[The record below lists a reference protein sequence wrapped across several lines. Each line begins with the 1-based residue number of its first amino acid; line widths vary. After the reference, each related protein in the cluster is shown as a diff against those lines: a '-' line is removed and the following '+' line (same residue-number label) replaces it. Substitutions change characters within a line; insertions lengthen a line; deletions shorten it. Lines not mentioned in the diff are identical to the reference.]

1 MYLSSP
7 LNEWHGRKSL
17 FYAHKNNGIKFHPDN
32 KFGVKKEY
40 ENFQAQTLQLISNL
54 GFTLPKS
61 SAAKYFFASFNEDF
75 CSIFI
80 YVKKYFATDDFSYV
94 NCVAIPAMV
103 QQTIYTNKKLA
114 KA

>member
-54 GFTLPKS
+54 GFTLPKLILKIPS
-61 SAAKYFFASFNEDF
+61 QNLVYWTKYG
-75 CSIFI
+75 
-80 YVKKYFATDDFSYV
+80 
-94 NCVAIPAMV
+94 
-103 QQTIYTNKKLA
+103 
-114 KA
+114 